1 MKNRGRVRPTAAL
14 LREKEMCPQPVHW
27 LYNHNMKIALA
38 QLNPVIGDFRGNCS
52 KIAQACQE
60 AARRGA
66 GLVILPEMAVCG
78 YPPRDLLTIPKFVDE
93 NQRAFDWLVSTIRE
107 PAVLTGHF
115 TKTLGGSGK
124 ELANAASLFRNGEV
138 LAVTRKILLPSYDVF
153 DELRYFTPG
162 ENPVVC
168 ALDGLRIGL
177 TICEDI
183 WNIPGF
189 RDGSSY
195 ARNPVDEIIKA
206 GVDIIVNLSASPF
219 RLNRPAVRLDLGRR
233 IARLG
238 GVPFILVN
246 QVGGNDDIL
255 FDGHSFVVSPTGELA
270 AMAKGFEDDLIIVD
284 TSTWTGETRPMAV
297 CEAEEL
303 EQALVAGVRDYLAK
317 CGFTKAVIGLSGGI
331 DSSVVAVIAAKALG
345 PENVTGISMP
355 SQYTADASVEDAMKL
370 AQNLGIHFHIVPIKP
385 LFGEYGRS
393 LRPIFEGF
401 KEDVTEENIQARI
414 RGNILMAASNKFG
427 SMLLSTGNKSEVAV
441 GYCTLYGDMAGGLSV
456 ISDVFKTRVYEL
468 ARWINREKETIPTRS
483 ITRPPSAEL
492 RPDQTDQDSLP
503 PYETLD
509 EILERYV
516 ELREDPESI
525 ICERL
530 PRDVV
535 MDVIRKVDGNEYKRS
550 QAAMGLKVTDKAF
563 GSGRRMPVAK
573 RITSV

>member
-1 MKNRGRVRPTAAL
+1 
-14 LREKEMCPQPVHW
+14 
-27 LYNHNMKIALA
+27 MKIALA
-38 QLNPVIGDFRGNCS
+38 QLNPVIGDFRGNVH
-52 KIAQACQE
+52 KIAKACEE
-60 AARRGA
+60 AARHGA
-66 GLVILPEMAVCG
+66 QLVILPEMAVSG

-93 NQRAFDWLVSTIRE
+93 NQRALDWLVSTVRE

-115 TKTLGGSGK
+115 TRAASGSGK
-124 ELANAASLFRNGEV
+124 NLANAATLFRDGKI
-138 LAVTRKILLPSYDVF
+138 LAAAWKILLPSYDVF

-162 ENPVVC
+162 DKPVVC
-168 ALDGLRIGL
+168 ALDGVRIGL

-183 WNIPGF
+183 WNIPDF
-189 RDGSSY
+189 QDASAY
-195 ARNPVDEIIKA
+195 ARNPVSEITA
-206 GVDIIVNLSASPF
+206 LGADLIVNISASPF
-219 RLNRPAVRLDLGRR
+219 RLNRPALRIRLGRQ
-233 IARLG
+233 IVKSS

-255 FDGHSFVVSPTGELA
+255 FDGHSFAISPTGELA
-270 AMAKGFEDDLIIVD
+270 VMANGFEEDLAIVD
-284 TSTWTGETRPMAV
+284 TSTWKGDIRPTAT

-303 EQALVAGVRDYLAK
+303 ESALVAGVRDYLGK
-317 CGFTKAVIGLSGGI
+317 CGFAKAVIGLSGGI
-331 DSSVVAVIAAKALG
+331 DSSVVAAIAVKALG
-345 PENVTGISMP
+345 PQNVTGISMP
-355 SQYTADASVEDAMKL
+355 SQYTADASVEDAKRL
-370 AQNLGIHFHIVPIKP
+370 AENLGINFHIIPIQP

-393 LRPIFEGF
+393 LRELFAGLP
-401 KEDVTEENIQARI
+401 EDVTEENIQARI
-414 RGNILMAASNKFG
+414 RGGVLMAASNKFG
-427 SMLLSTGNKSEVAV
+427 SMLLSTGNKSELAV

-468 ARWINREKETIPTRS
+468 ARWINREKETIPNRS

-503 PYETLD
+503 PYDALD

-525 ICERL
+525 ICKRL
-530 PRDVV
+530 PGDVV
-535 MDVIRKVDGNEYKRS
+535 TDVIRRVDANEYKRS

>member
-1 MKNRGRVRPTAAL
+1 
-14 LREKEMCPQPVHW
+14 
-27 LYNHNMKIALA
+27 MKIALA
-38 QLNPVIGDFRGNCS
+38 QLNPVIGDFRGNCR
-52 KIAQACQE
+52 KIAQACEE

-66 GLVILPEMAVCG
+66 SLVILPEMAVCG
-78 YPPRDLLTIPKFVDE
+78 YPPRDLLTVPKFVDE
-93 NQRAFDWLVSTIRE
+93 NQRALDWLVSTIRG

-115 TKTLGGSGK
+115 ARTGGGSGK
-124 ELANAASLFRNGEV
+124 DLANSASLFRNGEV

-162 ENPVVC
+162 ENPVVYT
-168 ALDGLRIGL
+168 LDGFRIGL

-189 RDGSSY
+189 RDGSPY

-206 GVDIIVNLSASPF
+206 GVDVIVNLSASPF
-219 RLNRPAVRLDLGRR
+219 RLNRPAVRVELGRQ
-233 IARLG
+233 IVKLSGA
-238 GVPFILVN
+238 PFILVN

-255 FDGHSFVVSPTGELA
+255 FDGHSFAVSPTGGLA
-270 AMAKGFEDDLIIVD
+270 AMAKGFEDDLVIVD
-284 TSTWTGETRPMAV
+284 TATWTGETRPAAI

-303 EQALVAGVRDYLAK
+303 EQALVTGVRDYLAK

-331 DSSVVAVIAAKALG
+331 DSSVVAVIAVKALG
-345 PENVTGISMP
+345 AENVTGISMP
-355 SQYTADASVEDAMKL
+355 SQYTADASVQDAKKL
-370 AQNLGIHFHIVPIKP
+370 AENLGMHFHIVPITP

-393 LRPIFEGF
+393 LRPIFEGM

-468 ARWINREKETIPTRS
+468 ARWINREKETIPARS

-516 ELREDPESI
+516 ELREDPDSI
-525 ICERL
+525 ICGRL
-530 PRDVV
+530 PREVV

>member
-1 MKNRGRVRPTAAL
+1 
-14 LREKEMCPQPVHW
+14 
-27 LYNHNMKIALA
+27 MKIALA
-38 QLNPVIGDFRGNCS
+38 QLNPVIGDFRGNTR
-52 KIAQACQE
+52 KIAEACE
-60 AARRGA
+60 SAARRGA
-66 GLVILPEMAVCG
+66 RLVILPEMAVSG

-93 NQRAFDWLVSTIRE
+93 NQKAFDWLVSTVRG

-115 TKTLGGSGK
+115 TRTGGDSGK
-124 ELANAASLFRNGEV
+124 ELANAASLFRDGAV
-138 LAVTRKILLPSYDVF
+138 LASAWKILLPTYDVF

-162 ENPVVC
+162 EIPVVH

-189 RDGSSY
+189 RDASPY
-195 ARNPVDEIIKA
+195 TRNPVSEITAIGA
-206 GVDIIVNLSASPF
+206 DIIVNISASPF
-219 RLNRPAVRLDLGRR
+219 RLNRPALRLDLGREIVKR
-233 IARLG
+233 SGL
-238 GVPFILVN
+238 PFILVN
-246 QVGGNDDIL
+246 QAGGNDDLL
-255 FDGHSFVVSPTGELA
+255 FDGHSFAISPTGALT
-270 AMAKGFEDDLIIVD
+270 AMAKGFEDDLVIVD
-284 TSTWTGETRPMAV
+284 TSTWTGETRPMAS

-303 EQALVAGVRDYLAK
+303 ENALVAGVRDYLAK
-317 CGFTKAVIGLSGGI
+317 CGFAKAVIGLSGGI
-331 DSSVVAVIAAKALG
+331 DSSVVAVIAVKALG
-345 PENVTGISMP
+345 PQNVMGISMP
-355 SQYTADASVEDAMKL
+355 SQYTADASVEDARRL
-370 AQNLGIHFHIVPIKP
+370 ADNLGINFHIIPIKP

-393 LRPIFEGF
+393 LRPLFEGQP
-401 KEDVTEENIQARI
+401 EDVTEENIQARI
-414 RGNILMAASNKFG
+414 RGGILMAASNKFG
-427 SMLLSTGNKSEVAV
+427 SMLLSTGNKSELAV

-468 ARWINREKETIPTRS
+468 ARWINREKEMIPARS
-483 ITRPPSAEL
+483 ISRAPSAEL
-492 RPDQTDQDSLP
+492 RPDQTDQDTLP

-509 EILERYV
+509 EILERYI

-530 PRDVV
+530 PKDVV

>member
-1 MKNRGRVRPTAAL
+1 
-14 LREKEMCPQPVHW
+14 
-27 LYNHNMKIALA
+27 MKIALA
-38 QLNPVIGDFRGNCS
+38 QLNPVIGDFRGNTR
-52 KIAQACQE
+52 KIAQACE
-60 AARRGA
+60 SAARHGA
-66 GLVILPEMAVCG
+66 RLVILPEMAVSG

-93 NQRAFDWLVSTIRE
+93 NQKAFDWLVSTVRG

-115 TKTLGGSGK
+115 TRTAGDSGK
-124 ELANAASLFRNGEV
+124 ELANAASLFRNGAV
-138 LAVTRKILLPSYDVF
+138 LATAWKILLPAYDVF

-162 ENPVVC
+162 EIPVVH

-189 RDGSSY
+189 RDASPY
-195 ARNPVDEIIKA
+195 TRNPVSEITA
-206 GVDIIVNLSASPF
+206 LGADIIVNISASPF
-219 RLNRPAVRLDLGRR
+219 RLNRPALRLDLGREIVKR
-233 IARLG
+233 SGL
-238 GVPFILVN
+238 PFILVN
-246 QVGGNDDIL
+246 QAGGNDDLL
-255 FDGHSFVVSPTGELA
+255 FDGHSFAISPTGALT
-270 AMAKGFEDDLIIVD
+270 AMAKGFEDDLVIVD
-284 TSTWTGETRPMAV
+284 TSTWIGETRPMASS
-297 CEAEEL
+297 EAEEL
-303 EQALVAGVRDYLAK
+303 ENALVAGVRDYLAK

-331 DSSVVAVIAAKALG
+331 DSSVVAVIAVKALG
-345 PENVTGISMP
+345 PQNVMGISMP
-355 SQYTADASVEDAMKL
+355 SQYTADASVEDARML
-370 AQNLGIHFHIVPIKP
+370 AGNLGVNFHIIPIKP

-393 LRPIFEGF
+393 LRPLFEGQP
-401 KEDVTEENIQARI
+401 EDVTEENIQARI
-414 RGNILMAASNKFG
+414 RGGILMAASNKFG
-427 SMLLSTGNKSEVAV
+427 SMLLSTGNKSELAV

-468 ARWINREKETIPTRS
+468 ARWINREKEIIPARS
-483 ITRPPSAEL
+483 ISRAPSAEL

-509 EILERYV
+509 EILERYI